1 MAEPNNDIKISK
13 FSFWVITTVGV
24 TLITGIAAWMISMNS
39 SVNQTKIDV
48 ALAVAKIDNLNEKIA
63 TAIRTIGD
71 VQDIKAQFKI
81 LESRVERNSQ
91 EIEVNKQNKF
101 NMVDYDRYVKP
112 VQDSLIDRIS
122 KIEKA
127 TN

>member
-91 EIEVNKQNKF
+91 EIEVNKQTKF